1 MFCGANVCF
10 VMKFSPALSALL
22 LFFWMGA
29 TAQQAPV
36 VQRVFSLEEPF
47 QNPAPV
53 PTEVV
58 TGILDEMHHQEG
70 GKDCAENVQ
79 TSWLSATMLA
89 LNPAGPPALLVKSEN
104 DCLNGVNIDA
114 VWIFL
119 KRPAGYRMILSASGL
134 SLEILKTRTRGY
146 LDVEVA
152 SLVHGGRHTVYLKY
166 CFKGGEYQL
175 ASTRVV
181 TNK

>member
-1 MFCGANVCF
+1 MFYDATVCAMKLFAALATLFLASCLGA
-10 VMKFSPALSALL
+10 L
-22 LFFWMGA
+22 
-29 TAQQAPV
+29 AQQKPA
-36 VQRVFSLEEPF
+36 VQTVFSLEAPF
-47 QNPAPV
+47 QHPV
-53 PTEVV
+53 PVAQEVV
-58 TGILDEMHHQEG
+58 TGILDELHHQEG

-134 SLEILKTRTRGY
+134 SVEILKTRTRGY